1 MNEIKE
7 VLEEIKFKDIMD
19 SFEWQ
24 DEELQEAINKGI
36 EKAIISKLVGRVV
49 LGDVH
54 IDLIEMAVSERA
66 FNLKKELYDSI

>member
-36 EKAIISKLVGRVV
+36 EKAIISKLFGRVD
-49 LGDVH
+49 LSKVH